1 MCAAALKLS
10 KMSLLSFSPNSF
22 HIKKKKKKKACLPAM
37 PSWMCE
43 RKLFP
48 GWSFQRFETGDSH
61 ETVDSI
67 IPVREHTKEKP
78 LECKFDISVPGPRT
92 HIRCNDSIKSVTT
105 TLPPINDET
114 GLHLPR
120 WKQPDLWEDQK
131 CFRHAVKKEWDCD
144 GVTEQ
149 RCVMV
154 LGLLSLE
161 GMWPFPAVMASS
173 QHFIENTP
181 SCFENDYWRGGP
193 EVQW

>member
-22 HIKKKKKKKACLPAM
+22 HIKKKKKKKALPASDAQLDVWKETFSRM
-37 PSWMCE
+37 KLSTLWNRGFPWNCRLYNPRQRAHK
-43 RKLFP
+43 RKTF
-48 GWSFQRFETGDSH
+48 
-61 ETVDSI
+61 
-67 IPVREHTKEKP
+67 
-78 LECKFDISVPGPRT
+78 ECKIDISVPGPQT
-92 HIRCNDSIKSVTT
+92 HIRCNDSIKSVTA
-105 TLPPINDET
+105 TLPPLNDET
-114 GLHLPR
+114 GLHLQR

-181 SCFENDYWRGGP
+181 SCFENDYWRGGT